1 MLETSQER
9 AKLLKAGFTGK
20 EIEKLYIEGNNI
32 EIIKT
37 PIINRIGFLEMN
49 KSIFHGSN
57 C

>member
-9 AKLLKAGFTGK
+9 AKLLKAGFTGN

-37 PIINRIGFLEMN
+37 PVLIELNF
-49 KSIFHGSN
+49 
-57 C
+57 